1 VPGVEVHNGR
11 QAQSCYAPHSRHLC
25 RVHHANHI
33 DNILSYWLYTDM
45 KTQPTSDS
53 AHAMSRLILEV
64 FRLNGA
70 LLDAGDDLVS
80 DIGLTSARWQ
90 VMGGIAFSD
99 EPRPVAWV
107 AQDMGLSRQAVQ
119 RIVNDLQ
126 KAGLVELRPNP
137 RHARAK
143 LVLLT
148 QEGRRR
154 LAQASERQAIW
165 VEILAQGLKAAD
177 INKAVTSMKAASDR
191 LLGEK
196 SNRRSDSKT

>member
-1 VPGVEVHNGR
+1 M
-11 QAQSCYAPHSRHLC
+11 QALPL
-25 RVHHANHI
+25 
-33 DNILSYWLYTDM
+33 
-45 KTQPTSDS
+45 SDS
-53 AHAMSRLILEV
+53 ASAMSQLILEV

-70 LLDAGDDLVS
+70 LLEAGDDLVS

-90 VMGGIAFSD
+90 VMGGIAFSE

-143 LVLLT
+143 LVMLT
-148 QEGRRR
+148 QEGKHR
-154 LAQASERQAIW
+154 LTLASQRQAVW
-165 VEILAQGLKAAD
+165 VEKLTQDMTAEHLENAA
-177 INKAVTSMKAASDR
+177 ISMRAASDR

-196 SNRRSDSKT
+196 

>member
-1 VPGVEVHNGR
+1 
-11 QAQSCYAPHSRHLC
+11 
-25 RVHHANHI
+25 
-33 DNILSYWLYTDM
+33 M
-45 KTQPTSDS
+45 KIKPTSDS
-53 AHAMSRLILEV
+53 AKSMTGLILEV

-70 LLDAGDDLVS
+70 LLEAGDSLVS

-90 VMGGIAFSD
+90 VLGGIAYSD

-119 RIVNDLQ
+119 RIVNDLK
-126 KAGLVELRPNP
+126 KAGLVELQPNP

-148 QEGRRR
+148 KEGQRR
-154 LAQASERQAIW
+154 LAQASERQAKW
-165 VEILAQGLKAAD
+165 VEELAKDLDPED
-177 INKAVTSMKAASDR
+177 IANAASVITAASNR

-196 SNRRSDSKT
+196 SIRRQDPKT

>member
-1 VPGVEVHNGR
+1 
-11 QAQSCYAPHSRHLC
+11 
-25 RVHHANHI
+25 
-33 DNILSYWLYTDM
+33 M
-45 KTQPTSDS
+45 KASPTSDS
-53 AHAMSRLILEV
+53 ARAMTGLILEV

-70 LLDAGDDLVS
+70 LLEAGDGLVA

-90 VMGGIAFSD
+90 VLGGIAFSD

-126 KAGLVELRPNP
+126 KAGLVELQPNP

-148 QEGRRR
+148 KEGQRC
-154 LAQASERQAIW
+154 LAQAAERQANW
-165 VEILAQGLKAAD
+165 VEELAKDLAPAD
-177 INKAVTSMKAASDR
+177 IENAVALIKATSSR

-196 SNRRSDSKT
+196 SIRRRTPKP

>member
-1 VPGVEVHNGR
+1 MTG
-11 QAQSCYAPHSRHLC
+11 
-25 RVHHANHI
+25 
-33 DNILSYWLYTDM
+33 
-45 KTQPTSDS
+45 
-53 AHAMSRLILEV
+53 LILEV

-70 LLDAGDDLVS
+70 LIEAGDSLVS

-90 VMGGIAFSD
+90 VLGGIAYSD

-119 RIVNDLQ
+119 RIVNDLK
-126 KAGLVELRPNP
+126 KAGLVELQPNP

-148 QEGRRR
+148 KEGQRC
-154 LAQASERQAIW
+154 LAQASERQAKW
-165 VEILAQGLKAAD
+165 VGELAKGFEPENIAD
-177 INKAVTSMKAASDR
+177 AIAVVMAASNR

-196 SNRRSDSKT
+196 SIRRQDPKT

>member
-1 VPGVEVHNGR
+1 
-11 QAQSCYAPHSRHLC
+11 
-25 RVHHANHI
+25 
-33 DNILSYWLYTDM
+33 M
-45 KTQPTSDS
+45 KTKPTSDS
-53 AHAMSRLILEV
+53 ARAMTRLILEV

-70 LLDAGDDLVS
+70 LLEAGDSLVS

-90 VMGGIAFSD
+90 VLGGIAFSE

-119 RIVNDLQ
+119 RIVNDLRN
-126 KAGLVELRPNP
+126 AGLVELRPNP

-148 QEGRRR
+148 KEGERCLAHASKRQAKWVEE
-154 LAQASERQAIW
+154 LAQNLTPTDIENAVALVQA
-165 VEILAQGLKAAD
+165 
-177 INKAVTSMKAASDR
+177 TSGR

-196 SNRRSDSKT
+196 SIRRADPKA